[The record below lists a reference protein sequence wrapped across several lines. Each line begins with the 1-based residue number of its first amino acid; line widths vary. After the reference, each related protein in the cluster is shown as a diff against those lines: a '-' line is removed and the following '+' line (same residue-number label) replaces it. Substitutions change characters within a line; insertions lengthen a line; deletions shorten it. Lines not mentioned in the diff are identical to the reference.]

1 MARMK
6 RLEKL
11 DGFANVQMVEVEQP
25 EPGPDQ
31 MLIEVK
37 RSLISRGVGVILAI
51 RQGRGGKSLK

>member
-37 RSLISRGVGVILAI
+37 RSLISRGRSYFGDTS
-51 RQGRGGKSLK
+51 GKRR